1 MIDPVRANLE
11 KAALD
16 PEFDDVSDLANVRV
30 DLRYGSTNNILG
42 RDVYGAYG
50 RALLHREAGA
60 MFRRA
65 SALLAERHPG
75 LTFII
80 FDSLRPQA
88 AQEAFWALVAG
99 TPQQPYFADPKKGSI
114 HSYGFAIDLSLLDAG
129 GRELDMGTGFD
140 DLSPLAEPRKEEE
153 FLSNGSLTAS
163 QVANRKILRSVMT
176 EAGFLQLPHEWWH
189 YDALPAAD
197 VRARYRRVE

>member
-1 MIDPVRANLE
+1 MLDPVRQSLE
-11 KAALD
+11 AAARHPD
-16 PEFDDVSDLANVRV
+16 YDDVSNLPNVRV
-30 DLRYGSTNNILG
+30 DLRYGSTNNLLG
-42 RDVYGAYG
+42 RDVYGGYD

-65 SALLAERHPG
+65 AALLASRRPD
-75 LTFII
+75 LSFII

-114 HSYGFAIDLSLLDAG
+114 HSYGFAIDLGLLDEQ

-153 FLSNGSLTAS
+153 FLAAGALTPA
-163 QVANRKILRSVMT
+163 QVGNRKILRAVMT

>member
-1 MIDPVRANLE
+1 MENAVRRKLE
-11 KAALD
+11 EAARHPD
-16 PEFDDVSDLANVRV
+16 YDDVSELANVRV
-30 DLRYGSTNNILG
+30 DLRYGTLNNLLG
-42 RDVYGAYG
+42 QDVYGGYA

-65 SALLAERHPG
+65 ASLLAARHPE
-75 LTFII
+75 LNFVIY
-80 FDSLRPQA
+80 DSLRPQA

-114 HSYGFAIDLSLLDAG
+114 HSYGFAIDLGLLDRS

-140 DLSPLAEPRKEEE
+140 DLSPLAEPRKEDE
-153 FLSNGSLTAS
+153 FLAAGTLKAE
-163 QVANRKILRSVMT
+163 QIANRLILRAVMT

-197 VRARYRRVE
+197 VRARYRRLE